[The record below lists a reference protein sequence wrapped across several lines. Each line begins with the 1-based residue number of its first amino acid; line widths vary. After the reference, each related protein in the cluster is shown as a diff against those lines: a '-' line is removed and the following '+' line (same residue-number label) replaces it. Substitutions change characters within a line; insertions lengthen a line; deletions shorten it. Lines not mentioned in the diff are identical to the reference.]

1 MTAAMKQTVKVYTV
15 KFEGCTTK
23 FGFLMRLARA
33 FGIDAAKLIKGQVW
47 QAFCE
52 KVNSLASAEM
62 PICVRLF
69 GLDEAYESVPTEC
82 EALLRLL
89 RAANSRCGAFR
100 AEAMVGNMKW
110 KV

>member
-1 MTAAMKQTVKVYTV
+1 MTAAMNQTVRVYTV
-15 KFEGCTTK
+15 KFDGCNTK

-33 FGIDAAKLIKGQVW
+33 FGIDAAKIIKGQVW

-52 KVNSLASAEM
+52 EVNSLAASEM
-62 PICVRLF
+62 PVCVRLV
-69 GLDEAYESVPTEC
+69 GLDEAYANVPLEC
-82 EALLRLL
+82 DALLRLL